1 MPTPTP
7 RIRPTAGW
15 VMPSRLERGP
25 NGKALCR
32 ECGQEV
38 PPGRR
43 RTFCSQVCVDTW
55 RTQTDPG
62 YCRTLVWRRDTGVCA
77 ICAFDTKIITPQM
90 RKEWGISRHRTPWE
104 MDHAVVDLA
113 LSDNGGRTVMGTRRP
128 FLVPEQFGTLQGV
141 RILSSG
147 RCRYTLCR

>member
-7 RIRPTAGW
+7 RIKPTAGW
-15 VMPSRLERGP
+15 VMPSRLDRGP

-43 RTFCSQVCVDTW
+43 RTFCSQECVDNW
-55 RTQTDPG
+55 RIQTDPG

-77 ICAFDTKIITPQM
+77 ICAFDTKNITPQM
-90 RKEWGISRHRTPWE
+90 RKKWGISRHRTPWE
-104 MDHAVVDLA
+104 MDHAVPLA
-113 LSDNGGRTVMGTRRP
+113 EGGLNEMDNFR
-128 FLVPEQFGTLQGV
+128 
-141 RILSSG
+141 
-147 RCRYTLCR
+147 TLCIPCHKSETVVLRKRLTKPRPRPVPRR